1 MKPNL
6 IIVTLSEE
14 TCQQPIR
21 YKNEDLGSSCGSV
34 GRAVVSNTRDP
45 QFESSHR
52 QYYFLSTE
60 LKGRNKKRPGMAQFL
75 NKQHFLHVTKCRKQT
90 YIQYNV

>member
-34 GRAVVSNTRDP
+34 GRAVASATRGP
-45 QFESSHR
+45 RFEFSY
-52 QYYFLSTE
+52 QQ
-60 LKGRNKKRPGMAQFL
+60 NKL
-75 NKQHFLHVTKCRKQT
+75 
-90 YIQYNV
+90 

>member
-1 MKPNL
+1 MKDYITWKQKTTLMKPNL

-34 GRAVVSNTRDP
+34 GRAVASATRGP
-45 QFESSHR
+45 RFEFSY
-52 QYYFLSTE
+52 QQ
-60 LKGRNKKRPGMAQFL
+60 NKL
-75 NKQHFLHVTKCRKQT
+75 
-90 YIQYNV
+90 